1 MDINVGAAAKA
12 TRVSPKAV
20 RLWEA
25 KGLLP
30 PAGRTEAGYRLFD
43 QQDLGVLKFIRQ
55 AKTLGLT
62 LSEIKDILDLQR
74 GGAAPCGR
82 VIELLDAHIA
92 DIDQTLN
99 ELRQLRSALTTAR
112 NTARASQRRGE
123 PAVVCRIIENQPSDQ
138 S

>member
-12 TRVSPKAV
+12 ARVSPKAV

-43 QQDLGVLKFIRQ
+43 QQDLGELKFIRQ

-92 DIDQTLN
+92 DIDQTLD
-99 ELRQLRSALTTAR
+99 ELRQLRSSLSTAK

-123 PAVVCRIIENQPSDQ
+123 SAVVCRIIENQQSDQ
-138 S
+138 N

>member
-12 TRVSPKAV
+12 ARVSPKAV

-43 QQDLGVLKFIRQ
+43 QQDLGLLTFIRQ

-62 LSEIKDILDLQR
+62 LTEIKDILDLQR
-74 GGAAPCGR
+74 GGAAPCSR

-99 ELRQLRSALTTAR
+99 ELRQLRRSLTTAR
-112 NTARASQRRGE
+112 NTARDSQQRGE
-123 PAVVCRIIENQPSDQ
+123 PAVVCRIIETSNRT
-138 S
+138 